1 MLTLCSAKM
10 ALVAL
15 YIIVLPNLIQEEI
28 VSKTRIQNLV
38 SAAIQPPPGVLLLAL
53 VGPLLVPGGRNKPVA
68 PRVQRAN
75 RAMTPTIQAMR
86 YMAHHNIANAKTR
99 VLIPQT
105 SSKVTDSSEDEKRG
119 GAVAARGAGRDESRD
134 SRKSPAR
141 SEEESDSRSDKKY
154 SDRSR
159 QSERSGRR
167 SGDDSPRSG
176 RQGGDTHSSRS
187 PRSDSRSRSRSP
199 SRSRSRSP
207 SSRSRERTD
216 SEEHSDSQTHS
227 SDRL

>member
-1 MLTLCSAKM
+1 M
-10 ALVAL
+10 ALVVL
-15 YIIVLPNLIQEEI
+15 YIIVLPNLIQEGI

-38 SAAIQPPPGVLLLAL
+38 SAAIQPRPGVLLLAL
-53 VGPLLVPGGRNKPVA
+53 VGPILVLGGRNKPVV

-187 PRSDSRSRSRSP
+187 RSPRSDSRSRSRSP